1 MMSCSARLAKIWLK
15 EPLLHFM
22 FLGVMLFAAYQWFGN
37 RAEDPAKATRE
48 ISISQGRIHSLTE
61 TFARLWNRSP
71 TQEELDGLIRDY
83 VREEVMYREALAL
96 GLDRDDAI
104 VRRRLQ
110 QKLEFLSDDLA
121 MTGEPTE
128 QELDEFLT
136 QHPESFRR
144 ETRLTFS
151 QVFLN
156 PERRGASLE
165 ADTTQLLA
173 KLNAQSSTLDLISLS
188 DSRMLD
194 PRLDEA
200 SQSEV
205 QEKIYDLVWSGDR
218 KLSADGKLPVV
229 GNTVDVAN
237 ATWTNTIGDPELI
250 TVWKD
255 PSFDAAQRAFYYA
268 RVIEIP
274 IPRWTAYDAKKFGLT
289 LPKEVPMTTT
299 ERAYTSPIWYTPG
312 KEQQ

>member
-15 EPLLHFM
+15 EPLLHFL

-37 RAEDPAKATRE
+37 HAEDPAKATRE
-48 ISISQGRIHSLTE
+48 ISVSQGRIHSLTE

-110 QKLEFLSDDLA
+110 QKLEFLSDDLV

-200 SQSEV
+200 SQSEIV
-205 QEKIYDLVWSGDR
+205 KQFGAEFAS
-218 KLSADGKLPVV
+218 
-229 GNTVDVAN
+229 
-237 ATWTNTIGDPELI
+237 EL
-250 TVWKD
+250 
-255 PSFDAAQRAFYYA
+255 
-268 RVIEIP
+268 
-274 IPRWTAYDAKKFGLT
+274 LT
-289 LPKEVPMTTT
+289 LPLGRWQGPVKSGYGLHLVRVEERTLGYLPPLAEVRDAVAREWAEMKRREMKEAHYQALLT
-299 ERAYTSPIWYTPG
+299 RYTVTV
-312 KEQQ
+312 EQPHSIDDRSAAVAEVE